1 MQLDSRRSLIRLI
14 NFLVIGILLVVEIG
28 VDSNLLSAEDYYP
41 DNIGNEWV
49 FLSTDGLEER
59 ILRIQTNAEK
69 SYRKLIDQ
77 TREVS
82 PPQEETGYSRFVIQS
97 GINSIK
103 IIKATFTF
111 GLVGEIDLPYTT
123 PQVFLPIPIQLGT
136 EWSVKGSVK
145 LPLLGQIQAENRQK
159 VVAVETVSVPAGKF
173 EDCLK
178 ITQNN
183 ALKSPVLGMELA
195 GTMWLAPD
203 LGPVKLINS
212 GDIVFELI
220 RHNIKTA
227 TTAVSQKTK
236 LSTKWARIRNK

>member
-1 MQLDSRRSLIRLI
+1 MQLNSRRSLIRLI
-14 NFLVIGILLVVEIG
+14 NFLVIGIPLVVE
-28 VDSNLLSAEDYYP
+28 VRVNSNLSAENYYP

-59 ILRIQTNAEK
+59 VLRIQANTETN
-69 SYRKLIDQ
+69 YRQLVDK
-77 TREVS
+77 TREVR
-82 PPQEETGYSRFVIQS
+82 PPQEETGYSRFVIQP
-97 GINSIK
+97 GTNSIK
-103 IIKATFTF
+103 IMKATFTF
-111 GLVGEIDLPYTT
+111 GLVGEIDLPYTP
-123 PQVFLPIPIQLGT
+123 PQVFLPIPIQLGA

-159 VVAVETVSVPAGKF
+159 AVAIETVSVPVGTF

-183 ALKSPVLGMELA
+183 ALKSPVLGMELT

-203 LGPVKLINS
+203 LGPVKLISS
-212 GDIVFELI
+212 GDIIFELI

-227 TTAVSQKTK
+227 TTAVSLKTK
-236 LSTKWARIRNK
+236 LATKWSRIRNE

>member
-1 MQLDSRRSLIRLI
+1 M
-14 NFLVIGILLVVEIG
+14 IGIPLVVE
-28 VDSNLLSAEDYYP
+28 VRVNSNLSAENYYP

-59 ILRIQTNAEK
+59 VLRIQANTETN
-69 SYRKLIDQ
+69 YRQLVDQ
-77 TREVS
+77 TREVR
-82 PPQEETGYSRFVIQS
+82 PPQEETGYSRFVIQP
-97 GINSIK
+97 GTNSIK
-103 IIKATFTF
+103 IMKATFTF
-111 GLVGEIDLPYTT
+111 GLVGEIDIPYTP
-123 PQVFLPIPIQLGT
+123 PQVFLPIPIQLGA

-159 VVAVETVSVPAGKF
+159 AVAIETVSVPVGTF

-183 ALKSPVLGMELA
+183 ALKSPVLGMELT

-203 LGPVKLINS
+203 LGPVKLISS

-227 TTAVSQKTK
+227 TTAVSLKTK
-236 LSTKWARIRNK
+236 LATKWSRIRNE

>member
-1 MQLDSRRSLIRLI
+1 MQLNSRRSLIRLI
-14 NFLVIGILLVVEIG
+14 NFLVIGIPLVVE
-28 VDSNLLSAEDYYP
+28 VRVNSNLSAENYYP

-59 ILRIQTNAEK
+59 VLRIQANTETN
-69 SYRKLIDQ
+69 YRQLVDQ
-77 TREVS
+77 TREVR
-82 PPQEETGYSRFVIQS
+82 PPQEETGYSRFVIQP
-97 GINSIK
+97 GTNSIK
-103 IIKATFTF
+103 IMKATFTF
-111 GLVGEIDLPYTT
+111 GLVGEIDLPYTP
-123 PQVFLPIPIQLGT
+123 PQVFLPIPIQLGA

-159 VVAVETVSVPAGKF
+159 AVAIETVSVPVGTF

-183 ALKSPVLGMELA
+183 ALKSPVLGMELT

-203 LGPVKLINS
+203 LGPVKLISS

-227 TTAVSQKTK
+227 TTAVSLKTK
-236 LSTKWARIRNK
+236 LATKWSRIRNE

>member
-1 MQLDSRRSLIRLI
+1 LQLNSRRSLIRLI
-14 NFLVIGILLVVEIG
+14 NFLVIGIPLVVE
-28 VDSNLLSAEDYYP
+28 VRVNSNLSAENYYP

-59 ILRIQTNAEK
+59 VLRIQANTETN
-69 SYRKLIDQ
+69 YRQLVDQ
-77 TREVS
+77 TREVR
-82 PPQEETGYSRFVIQS
+82 PPQEETGYSRFVIQP
-97 GINSIK
+97 GTNSIK
-103 IIKATFTF
+103 IMKATFTF
-111 GLVGEIDLPYTT
+111 GLVGEIDLPYTP
-123 PQVFLPIPIQLGT
+123 PQVFLPIPIQLGA

-159 VVAVETVSVPAGKF
+159 AVAIETVSVPVGTF

-183 ALKSPVLGMELA
+183 ALKSPVLGMELT

-203 LGPVKLINS
+203 LGPVKLISS

-227 TTAVSQKTK
+227 TTAVSLKTK
-236 LSTKWARIRNK
+236 LATKWSRIRNE